1 MTVSLRAGTLT
12 PAGRPVR
19 IGLMF
24 VGHFAVAFGA
34 KRAVPAASLGTLFI
48 AGQLADLVWPVLV
61 IAGIERVGVQPGLTV
76 VTPLDFIYYPF
87 SHSLVAAAAWALLFA
102 AAYSRLRN
110 AALRTGIVLALVV
123 VSHWV
128 LDALTHRP
136 DMPLTVS
143 AETTRVGLG
152 LWNSL
157 AGTIA
162 VELLLFGAGLWLYAR
177 ATRALDRTGRLAL
190 WGLVAF
196 LLVIYAANLFGP
208 PPPSGMAAAWSA
220 LAMWLL
226 VAWGYWVDRHR
237 AVVPV

>member
-1 MTVSLRAGTLT
+1 
-12 PAGRPVR
+12 
-19 IGLMF
+19 MF

-34 KRAVPAASLGTLFI
+34 KRAAPAVSLGTLFI

-61 IAGIERVGVQPGLTV
+61 IAGIERVAVQPGLTV
-76 VTPLDFIYYPF
+76 VTPLDFVYYPF
-87 SHSLVAAAAWALLFA
+87 SHSLVAAVAWALLFG
-102 AAYSRLRN
+102 AAYVGLRKTS
-110 AALRTGIVLALVV
+110 ARPGAVLAVV
-123 VSHWV
+123 VASHWA
-128 LDALTHRP
+128 LDALSHRP
-136 DMPLTVS
+136 DMSLTTAAAS
-143 AETTRVGLG
+143 PRVGLG

-157 AGTIA
+157 AGTMV
-162 VELLLFGAGLWLYAR
+162 VELLLFAGGLWLYTK
-177 ATRALDRTGRLAL
+177 ATKSIDRVGRLAL

-237 AVVPV
+237 AVVQV

>member
-1 MTVSLRAGTLT
+1 V
-12 PAGRPVR
+12 
-19 IGLMF
+19 F

-34 KRAVPAASLGTLFI
+34 KRAVPAVSLGALFI
-48 AGQLADLVWPVLV
+48 ACQLADLVWPLLV
-61 IAGIERVGVQPGLTV
+61 IAGIERVSVQPGLTA

-87 SHSLVAAAAWALLFA
+87 SHSLLAAAAWAAAFG
-102 AAYSRLRN
+102 AAYAGLRR
-110 AALRTGIVLALVV
+110 APARTGAVLALVV

-136 DMPLTVS
+136 DMPLTMS
-143 AETTRVGLG
+143 ADSARVGLG

-157 AGTIA
+157 PGTMA
-162 VELLLFGAGLWLYAR
+162 VELLLFAAGLRLYTR

-196 LLVIYAANLFGP
+196 LLIIYAANLFGP
-208 PPPSGMAAAWSA
+208 PPPSGMTAAWSA

-237 AVVPV
+237 AVVQV

>member
-1 MTVSLRAGTLT
+1 
-12 PAGRPVR
+12 
-19 IGLMF
+19 MF

-34 KRAVPAASLGTLFI
+34 KRAVPAVSLGTLFL

-61 IAGIERVGVQPGLTV
+61 IAGVERVAVQPGLTA

-87 SHSLVAAAAWALLFA
+87 SHSLVAAAAWALVFA
-102 AAYSRLRN
+102 AAYMGLRK
-110 AALRTGIVLALVV
+110 APVRTGAALALVV

-128 LDALTHRP
+128 LDAVTHRP
-136 DMPLTVS
+136 DVPLTVS
-143 AETTRVGLG
+143 AESARVGLG

-162 VELLLFGAGLWLYAR
+162 VELLLFAAGLWLYTG
-177 ATRALDRTGRLAL
+177 ATRAVDRTGRLAL
-190 WGLVAF
+190 WALAAF
-196 LLVIYAANLFGP
+196 LLVIYIANLFGP

-237 AVVPV
+237 AAVQA

>member
-1 MTVSLRAGTLT
+1 
-12 PAGRPVR
+12 
-19 IGLMF
+19 MF

-34 KRAVPAASLGTLFI
+34 KRAVPTVSLGTLFI
-48 AGQLADLVWPVLV
+48 AAQLADLVWPVLV
-61 IAGIERVGVQPGLTV
+61 IAGVERVSVQPGLTV
-76 VTPLDFIYYPF
+76 VTPLDFLYYPF
-87 SHSLVAAAAWALLFA
+87 SHSLMAAAAWALVFA
-102 AAYSRLRN
+102 AAYMGIRR
-110 AALRTGIVLALVV
+110 AAVKTGAVLALVV
-123 VSHWV
+123 ISHWV

-143 AETTRVGLG
+143 AESARVGLG

-157 AGTIA
+157 AGTMI
-162 VELLLFGAGLWLYAR
+162 VELLLFGAGLWLYTKATKAVDR
-177 ATRALDRTGRLAL
+177 AGRVAL

-196 LLVIYAANLFGP
+196 LLTIYVANLFGP

-237 AVVPV
+237 AVVPA

>member
-1 MTVSLRAGTLT
+1 VKIRL
-12 PAGRPVR
+12 V
-19 IGLMF
+19 F

-34 KRAVPAASLGTLFI
+34 KRAVPAVSLGTLFI

-61 IAGIERVGVQPGLTV
+61 IAGVERVSVRPGLTV

-87 SHSLVAAAAWALLFA
+87 SHSLAAAVAWALLFGL
-102 AAYSRLRN
+102 AYAWLRKTS
-110 AALRTGIVLALVV
+110 ARTGAVLALVV
-123 VSHWV
+123 VSHWG

-136 DMPLTVS
+136 DMPLTIGAAS
-143 AETTRVGLG
+143 TRVGLG

-157 AGTIA
+157 AGTVT
-162 VELLLFGAGLWLYAR
+162 VELLLFAAGLWLYGR
-177 ATRALDRTGRLAL
+177 ATRAVDRVGRLAL

-196 LLVIYAANLFGP
+196 LLVIYVANLFGP

-237 AVVPV
+237 AVVRV

>member
-1 MTVSLRAGTLT
+1 
-12 PAGRPVR
+12 
-19 IGLMF
+19 MF

-34 KRAVPAASLGTLFI
+34 KRAVPAVSLGALFI
-48 AGQLADLVWPVLV
+48 ACQLADLVWPLLV
-61 IAGIERVGVQPGLTV
+61 IAGVERVSVQPGLTV

-87 SHSLVAAAAWALLFA
+87 SHSLLAAIAWAVLFG
-102 AAYSRLRN
+102 AAYMGLRR
-110 AALRTGIVLALVV
+110 ATRGTGAVLAGVV

-136 DMPLTVS
+136 DMPLTMS
-143 AETTRVGLG
+143 AESTRVGLG

-157 AGTIA
+157 PGTIA
-162 VELLLFGAGLWLYAR
+162 VELLLFAAGLWLYTQV
-177 ATRALDRTGRLAL
+177 TRALDRTGRLAL

-196 LLVIYAANLFGP
+196 LLVIYGANLFGP
-208 PPPSGMAAAWSA
+208 PPPSGMTAAWSA

-237 AVVPV
+237 AVVRA

>member
-1 MTVSLRAGTLT
+1 
-12 PAGRPVR
+12 
-19 IGLMF
+19 MF

-34 KRAVPAASLGTLFI
+34 RRAVPTVSLGTLFI

-61 IAGIERVGVQPGLTV
+61 LAGVERVGVQPGLTV

-87 SHSLVAAAAWALLFA
+87 SHSLVAAVAWALVFG
-102 AAYSRLRN
+102 AAYAGLRK
-110 AALRTGIVLALVV
+110 ATARTGAVLAAVV
-123 VSHWV
+123 ASHWL

-136 DMPLTVS
+136 DMPLTGS
-143 AETTRVGLG
+143 AETARVGLG

-157 AGTIA
+157 PGTLA
-162 VELLLFGAGLWLYAR
+162 VELSLFAAGLWLYTR
-177 ATRALDRTGRLAL
+177 ATKALDRTGRLAL
-190 WGLVAF
+190 WGLVGF

-208 PPPSGMAAAWSA
+208 PPPSGETAAWSA

-237 AVVPV
+237 TVVPA

>member
-1 MTVSLRAGTLT
+1 V
-12 PAGRPVR
+12 
-19 IGLMF
+19 F

-34 KRAVPAASLGTLFI
+34 KRAVPAVSLGTLFI

-61 IAGIERVGVQPGLTV
+61 IAGIERVAVQPGLTV
-76 VTPLDFIYYPF
+76 VTPLDFVYYPF
-87 SHSLVAAAAWALLFA
+87 SHSLVAAAAWALVFA
-102 AAYSRLRN
+102 AAYMGLRR
-110 AALRTGIVLALVV
+110 AGVRTGAVLAGVV
-123 VSHWV
+123 VSHWI

-136 DMPLTVS
+136 DMPLTVAADS
-143 AETTRVGLG
+143 RRVGLG
-152 LWNSL
+152 LWNSV
-157 AGTIA
+157 AGTLA
-162 VELLLFGAGLWLYAR
+162 VELLLFAAGLWLYTR

-196 LLVIYAANLFGP
+196 LLAIYVANLFGP

-237 AVVPV
+237 AVVRA

>member
-1 MTVSLRAGTLT
+1 
-12 PAGRPVR
+12 
-19 IGLMF
+19 MF

-34 KRAVPAASLGTLFI
+34 KRAVPAVSLGTLFV
-48 AGQLADLVWPVLV
+48 ACQLADLIWPLLV
-61 IAGIERVGVQPGLTV
+61 IAGVERVGVQPGLTV

-87 SHSLVAAAAWALLFA
+87 SHSLLAAAVWAGLFG
-102 AAYSRLRN
+102 AAYVVLGKSTVK
-110 AALRTGIVLALVV
+110 TGAVLAFVV
-123 VSHWV
+123 VSHWL

-143 AETTRVGLG
+143 AGSTRVGLG

-157 AGTIA
+157 AGTMA
-162 VELLLFGAGLWLYAR
+162 VEAALFAAGVWLYAR
-177 ATRALDRTGRLAL
+177 ATRPTDRTGRLAL

-196 LLVIYAANLFGP
+196 LLAIYAANLFGP

-226 VAWGYWVDRHR
+226 VGWGYWVDRHR
-237 AVVPV
+237 AQAKA

>member
-1 MTVSLRAGTLT
+1 
-12 PAGRPVR
+12 
-19 IGLMF
+19 MF

-34 KRAVPAASLGTLFI
+34 KRAVPAVSLGTLFI
-48 AGQLADLVWPVLV
+48 AGQLADLVWPLLV

-87 SHSLVAAAAWALLFA
+87 SHSLLAAAAWSVAFG
-102 AAYSRLRN
+102 AAYMGLRR
-110 AALRTGIVLALVV
+110 ATTQTGAVLALVV
-123 VSHWV
+123 ISHWV

-143 AETTRVGLG
+143 AGSARVGLG

-157 AGTIA
+157 PGTIA
-162 VELLLFGAGLWLYAR
+162 VELLLFAAGLWLYTR
-177 ATRALDRTGRLAL
+177 ATRARDRVGRLAL
-190 WGLVAF
+190 WSLVAF

-237 AVVPV
+237 AAVQG